1 MIDPVLFGNTPD
13 ARLADSFDVASEQ
26 VAATLALHIA
36 HGHRAVPT
44 MKAGWV
50 CKNPACNDD
59 LSSERLF
66 CNGACATAFSQ
77 LRS

>member
-1 MIDPVLFGNTPD
+1 MIEHVLFDNTPD
-13 ARLADSFDVASEQ
+13 ARLADPFDVASEQ
-26 VAATLALHIA
+26 EAATLATNIA
-36 HGHRAVPT
+36 NGQRLVPSI
-44 MKAGWV
+44 KAGWI

-59 LSSERLF
+59 LPTERLF